1 MHNKH
6 SEGAVRL
13 LPLTK
18 WVNRED
24 ISSSDGKAR
33 FKAIIFDKLPM
44 HDTTWS
50 IITGTD
56 GLIYIGICGEMAGGL
71 SAYIASYDPAED
83 NLSYLLEVAEVL
95 GIPADNG
102 TPSHG
107 KVHYCLLPSED
118 GMLYAATH
126 CTCPPIGD
134 FVWRPWHTW
143 SDSNKRFSG
152 SKIFGYNP
160 GTGEILFTD
169 DLVPRQSTRCMALN
183 QERQL
188 IYGITYPQDHFF
200 VYDIAARHVKDYG
213 RIGSFNPQCI
223 FLDRAGNGYT
233 TNDYG
238 FLVRFNVEAERLE
251 ELEVQIP
258 PPSFRN
264 GFHTV
269 PYDAVASPDGRVI
282 YGVTWDFDV
291 RLFRYFPEE
300 GSQGRIEDLGKPY
313 GPERSTWWDI
323 KDDHTGGL
331 VFGLDGYLY
340 LAMNLAGLDHK
351 SHLIKIDPDS
361 LSKEDL
367 GPIHDE
373 DIYPD
378 HICRAARD
386 YEGNLYFADVGMR
399 PTRMFKYT
407 PAGGSQNG
415 ICPRGIIRSWG

>member
-1 MHNKH
+1 M
-6 SEGAVRL
+6 
-13 LPLTK
+13 LPQTEL
-18 WVNRED
+18 VDRED
-24 ISSSDGKAR
+24 ICNKDSKMG
-33 FKAIIFDKLPM
+33 FKAIVFDKLPV

-50 IITGTD
+50 VITGID
-56 GLIYIGICGEMAGGL
+56 GLIYIGICGEMTGGL
-71 SAYIASYDPAED
+71 SAYLASYDPAGD
-83 NLSYLLEVAEVL
+83 RLDYLLEVADVL

-126 CTCPPIGD
+126 CTCPPVGD

-143 SDSNKRFSG
+143 SDSIKQFSG
-152 SKIFGYNP
+152 SKIFGYDP
-160 GTGEILFTD
+160 KDGKILFVD
-169 DLVPRQSTRCMALN
+169 NLIPRQSTRCMALN
-183 QERQL
+183 QKKQL
-188 IYGITYPQDHFF
+188 IYGITYPHDHFF
-200 VYDIAARHVKDYG
+200 VYDIDRRAVKDYG

-238 FLVRFNVEAERLE
+238 FLVRFNAGAEKLE

-258 PPSFRN
+258 HSSFKN
-264 GFHTV
+264 GFHAV
-269 PYDAVASPDGRVI
+269 PYDVVSSPDGRAV

-300 GSQGRIEDLGKPY
+300 GSQGRMEDLGKPY
-313 GPERSTWWDI
+313 GTETGTWWDI

-340 LAMNLAGLDHK
+340 MAMNFGGSDHK
-351 SHLIKIDPDS
+351 SHLIRVDPDN
-361 LSKEDL
+361 LSREDL
-367 GPIHDE
+367 GPIHDG

-399 PTRMFKYT
+399 PTKMFKYT
-407 PAGGSQNG
+407 PAGGSRNG
-415 ICPRGIIRSWG
+415 VSQQGIIRSWG

>member
-1 MHNKH
+1 M
-6 SEGAVRL
+6 
-13 LPLTK
+13 PLTK

-33 FKAIIFDKLPM
+33 FKAIVFDKLPM

-160 GTGEILFTD
+160 ETGESPFH
-169 DLVPRQSTRCMALN
+169 RRSCSSTEHSLHGLESRETAYLWYH
-183 QERQL
+183 L
-188 IYGITYPQDHFF
+188 SAGP
-200 VYDIAARHVKDYG
+200 
-213 RIGSFNPQCI
+213 
-223 FLDRAGNGYT
+223 FLC
-233 TNDYG
+233 
-238 FLVRFNVEAERLE
+238 L
-251 ELEVQIP
+251 
-258 PPSFRN
+258 
-264 GFHTV
+264 
-269 PYDAVASPDGRVI
+269 
-282 YGVTWDFDV
+282 
-291 RLFRYFPEE
+291 
-300 GSQGRIEDLGKPY
+300 
-313 GPERSTWWDI
+313 
-323 KDDHTGGL
+323 
-331 VFGLDGYLY
+331 
-340 LAMNLAGLDHK
+340 
-351 SHLIKIDPDS
+351 
-361 LSKEDL
+361 
-367 GPIHDE
+367 
-373 DIYPD
+373 
-378 HICRAARD
+378 
-386 YEGNLYFADVGMR
+386 
-399 PTRMFKYT
+399 
-407 PAGGSQNG
+407 
-415 ICPRGIIRSWG
+415 